1 MCEKSEVDAGGME
14 LNLWLDRIGRD
25 RTTGH
30 RWHELGLIQTCN
42 ILGRLYITT
51 KEINR
56 FWQRAETGEFAKESS
71 GVCRKPG
78 PKSKTPNPVAEQK
91 A

>member
-1 MCEKSEVDAGGME
+1 MSENSEVDAGGME

-30 RWHELGLIQTCN
+30 RWHELNMIETCN

-51 KEINR
+51 AEIKR
-56 FWQRAETGEFAKESS
+56 FWERAKAGEFAKASS
-71 GVCRKPG
+71 GICAKPG
-78 PKSKTPNPVAEQK
+78 PKTQNQA
-91 A
+91 